1 MKQQKRIININKTFT
16 KKIPLNLTWYVVDAK
31 EKNLGRLSSKIAHTL
46 MGKDTNEYSP
56 SQESNKQI
64 IIINSKYINVTG
76 KKDKQKTYKR
86 HSGRP
91 GGLKTETF
99 NKLKKRIPNRII
111 EHSIKG
117 MLPKNNLGRKLFK
130 KLKIYSENQHPHTA
144 QQPIELNIK

>member
-1 MKQQKRIININKTFT
+1 MKQHNKIININKTFT
-16 KKIPLNLTWYVVDAK
+16 KEIDDDLTWYLVDAK
-31 EKNLGRLSSKIAHTL
+31 EKNLGRLSSKIAQLL
-46 MGKDTNEYSP
+46 MGKDIKEYSP
-56 SQESNKQI
+56 FQASNKQI

-91 GGLKTETF
+91 GGLKTENF
-99 NKLKKRIPNRII
+99 NKLKTRIPNRII
-111 EHSIKG
+111 EHAIKG

-130 KLKIYSENQHPHTA
+130 KLKIYSDNQHPHAA

>member
-1 MKQQKRIININKTFT
+1 MKQHKQIKDINNTFT
-16 KKIPLNLTWYVVDAK
+16 KSIPQNLTWYLIDAK
-31 EKNLGRLSSKIAHTL
+31 EKNLGRLSSQIAHIL
-46 MGKDTNEYSP
+46 MGKDIKEYSP
-56 SQESNKQI
+56 FQESDKQI

-99 NKLKKRIPNRII
+99 NKLKTRIPNRII
-111 EHSIKG
+111 EHSIRG